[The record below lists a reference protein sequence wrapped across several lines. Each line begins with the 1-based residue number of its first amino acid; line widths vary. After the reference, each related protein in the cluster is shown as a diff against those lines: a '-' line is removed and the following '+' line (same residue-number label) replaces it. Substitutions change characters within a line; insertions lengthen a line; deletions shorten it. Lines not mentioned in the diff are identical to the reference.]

1 MIIYFDRRK
10 GYDII
15 LCPNAFFIILSKNNR
30 YSKQYTDLQSAW
42 DAIENEKIEWEGYLP
57 TQK

>member
-1 MIIYFDRRK
+1 MIYFDRRK

-15 LCPNAFFIILSKNNR
+15 LCPNANLIILSKNNH

-42 DAIENEKIEWEGYLP
+42 DAIDNNNIEWEGYLP

>member
-1 MIIYFDRRK
+1 MIYFDRRK

-15 LCPNAFFIILSKNNR
+15 LCPNAYLIILSSTNR
-30 YSKQYTDLQSAW
+30 YSKQYTDLKSAW
-42 DAIENEKIEWEGYLP
+42 DAIDNEKIEWEGYLP

>member
-1 MIIYFDRRK
+1 MIYFDRRK

-15 LCPNAFFIILSKNNR
+15 LCPNAYLIILSSANR
-30 YSKQYTDLQSAW
+30 YSKQYTDLKSAW
-42 DAIENEKIEWEGYLP
+42 DAIDNEKIEWEGYLP